1 MNTAHIVGA
10 TSKIITMYARVIS
23 TGLPYTGGAF
33 NTSGLSVT
41 YTRDGAT
48 PQTITTVTATAGTYT
63 SSGFVHRGKGAYEIG
78 APTAALA
85 DGADGVEFMAD
96 GVTDVMFVPVRVELS
111 QGDPRAG
118 TFALEDGGITNA
130 KFAAGAIDADVL
142 ASDTIA
148 NAKIADGAL
157 TAAKLASDTI
167 TAAKVAADVTTEIQ
181 SGLATAAALATVDTN
196 VDTLVSRVTATVP
209 TAAQIS
215 TQVNAD
221 AIAALDGLTASA
233 TALTVDGVAHTIT
246 RDATNKYITSITAD

>member
-1 MNTAHIVGA
+1 MNTAHIVDA

-41 YTRDGAT
+41 YCRDGAT

-111 QGDPRAG
+111 QGDPRAA
-118 TFALEDGGITNA
+118 TFELPDGGITNA
-130 KFAAGAIDADVL
+130 TFAAGAIDADVL
-142 ASDTIA
+142 ASDTI
-148 NAKIADGAL
+148 
-157 TAAKLASDTI
+157 
-167 TAAKVAADVTTEIQ
+167 TAAKVSADVTTEIQ

-221 AIAALDGLTASA
+221 SIAVLDGLTASA
-233 TALTVDGVAHTIT
+233 TTLTVDGVAHTIT